1 MRAEN
6 PKKPPGLMD
15 RREFLR
21 WSGVGLAV
29 IALFGTSESNYDLA
43 QEGSSLMEEV
53 EEAAEKYRVSKELLL
68 AMGYVNTHWEMPP
81 PQRATTRRASST
93 ARALTGSWPS
103 SGTLR
108 RTLWARPRG

>member
-1 MRAEN
+1 MRAEY
-6 PKKPPGLMD
+6 PKRPPGLVD

-21 WSGVGLAV
+21 LSGAGLAV
-29 IALFGTSESNYDLA
+29 MALFGTSEADNALA
-43 QEGSSLMEEV
+43 QEGSSLVEEV
-53 EEAAEKYRVSKELLL
+53 QEAAEKYRVPKELLL

-103 SGTLR
+103 SGTIR